1 VEVLPGEEDAEDIV
15 AEVVL
20 GCGGKDADVGE
31 GGPVMIITGVELALE
46 ETCGSAGCWGV
57 SAKSWGAAEEEQMED
72 VASDV
77 AGVLSGFEEFDEL
90 VVSEGRLFIH

>member
-1 VEVLPGEEDAEDIV
+1 
-15 AEVVL
+15 
-20 GCGGKDADVGE
+20 
-31 GGPVMIITGVELALE
+31 
-46 ETCGSAGCWGV
+46 
-57 SAKSWGAAEEEQMED
+57 MED